1 MRGARVGRPVRG
13 VALLIPLLLPLL
25 MAAPAC
31 SSGTPKAAG
40 SSAPAPS
47 APAPSPSPSPSP
59 IPIPSGPPVTA
70 AQAGGNNFL
79 LFLGGDLTSYAVTRI
94 EGQLFPSAGAP
105 VSVMAGAPS
114 QDPGDAVFAPAL
126 SPDHKRVAYVEL
138 PVATLASAS
147 NDGGGPLVVQNI
159 DGTGAK
165 VVAGGDNL
173 SPAWSPDGTR
183 LAFVRGGQLY
193 TMGADG
199 SNPQALGINATVNFH
214 ISWSPDGTRIA
225 FGAGNPAQV
234 EIVTL
239 ADRSVAPLG
248 SIPQAGNPTWSPD
261 GSKLVF
267 FESGTNALFVAN
279 ADGSGA
285 QQVTTCAD
293 PCTRDLE
300 PAWSRDGTY
309 IAYTRASN
317 TNGVLDQ
324 QIWVV
329 PAAGGTARQVTT
341 GPENHAFP
349 SW

>member
-1 MRGARVGRPVRG
+1 MRGARVGRAVLG
-13 VALLIPLLLPLL
+13 VVLVIWL
-25 MAAPAC
+25 PAC
-31 SSGTPKAAG
+31 SSATPKSAVSSGPAA
-40 SSAPAPS
+40 SVAAPS
-47 APAPSPSPSPSP
+47 PSPSPSPSP

-70 AQAGGNNFL
+70 AQAGGDNFL
-79 LFLGGDLTSYAVTRI
+79 LFLGGDLSSYAVTRI
-94 EGQLFPSAGAP
+94 EGQLFPSGGAP

-165 VVAGGDNL
+165 VVATGDNL
-173 SPAWSPDGTR
+173 SPAWSPDGTK
-183 LAFVRGGQLY
+183 LAFVRAGQLY

-199 SNPQALGINATVNFH
+199 SNPQPLGINASVNFH
-214 ISWSPDGTRIA
+214 VSWSPDGTRIA

-234 EIVTL
+234 EIVSL
-239 ADRSVAPLG
+239 ADRSVTPLG
-248 SIPQAGNPTWSPD
+248 SVPQAGNPTWSPD

-267 FESGTNALFVAN
+267 FESGPNALFVAN

-285 QQVTTCAD
+285 RQLTTCVD

-300 PAWSRDGTY
+300 PAWSKDGTY

-317 TNGVLDQ
+317 RNGVLDQ

-329 PAAGGTARQVTT
+329 PAAGGTAQQVTT

>member
-1 MRGARVGRPVRG
+1 MRGGRAGWAVLG
-13 VALLIPLLLPLL
+13 LALLLVV
-25 MAAPAC
+25 PAC
-31 SSGTPKAAG
+31 SSGTPKAA
-40 SSAPAPS
+40 SSTGPAAS

-59 IPIPSGPPVTA
+59 IPIPSGPPVTTGQA
-70 AQAGGNNFL
+70 AGNNFL
-79 LFLGGDLTSYAVTRI
+79 LFLGGDLNSYAVTRI
-94 EGQLFPSAGAP
+94 EGQLFPGSGAP
-105 VSVMAGAPS
+105 ASIVPQVPS

-138 PVATLASAS
+138 PAATLASAS
-147 NDGGGPLVVQNI
+147 NDGGGPLVVQNV

-165 VVAGGDNL
+165 MVATGDNL
-173 SPAWSPDGTR
+173 SPAWSPDGTK

-199 SNPQALGINATVNFH
+199 SNQQSLGINGTVDFH
-214 ISWSPDGTRIA
+214 VSWSPDGTRIA

-239 ADRSVAPLG
+239 ADKSVAPLG
-248 SIPQAGNPTWSPD
+248 SVPQAGNPTWSPD

-267 FESGTNALFVAN
+267 FESGSNALFVAS

-285 QQVTTCAD
+285 QQLTTCAD

-300 PAWSRDGTY
+300 PSWSKDGTY
-309 IAYTRASN
+309 IAYTRATN

-329 PAAGGTARQVTT
+329 PAAGGTPQQVTT
-341 GPENHAFP
+341 GPEGHAFP